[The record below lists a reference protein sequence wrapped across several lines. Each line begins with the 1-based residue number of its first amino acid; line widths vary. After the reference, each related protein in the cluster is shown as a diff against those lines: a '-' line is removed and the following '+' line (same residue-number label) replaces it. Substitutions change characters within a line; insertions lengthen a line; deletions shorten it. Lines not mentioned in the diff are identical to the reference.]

1 MTLEKMPPDKA
12 TPGPATHDGAPGS
25 EPPASR
31 RTALAVGVGALAA
44 ALGAGLAWQRFAL
57 DEPDP
62 ADFWQ
67 QSFATPEG
75 GNIRAADLRGR
86 PLLVNFWA
94 TWCPPCIEE
103 LPLLSRTYDKKK
115 ADGWQMIG
123 LAIDQPDLVQRFLG
137 RTPVSFP
144 VALAGAGGVS
154 LAKSLGNSAGGL
166 PFTVIFDAQ
175 GKIRARK
182 LGQVK
187 PAELT
192 AWLTGSIGPNGQD

>member
-1 MTLEKMPPDKA
+1 MTTEKTPPDET
-12 TPGPATHDGAPGS
+12 TPGPARHDGD
-25 EPPASR
+25 PASGPLPAR

-57 DEPDP
+57 EEPNP

-67 QSFATPEG
+67 QSFVTPEG
-75 GNIRAADLRGR
+75 GSIRTADLRGR

-94 TWCPPCIEE
+94 TWCPPCVEE
-103 LPLLSRTYDKKK
+103 LPLLSRTYDQKK
-115 ADGWQMIG
+115 AYGWQMIG
-123 LAIDQPDLVQRFLG
+123 LAIDQADLVQRFLS

-144 VALAGAGGVS
+144 VALTGAGGVS
-154 LAKSLGNSAGGL
+154 LVRSLGNSAGGL

-175 GKIRARK
+175 GKIRERK

-187 PAELT
+187 PAELA
-192 AWLTGSIGPNGQD
+192 AWLG